1 MEVCADAK
9 ESLNHASMQLR
20 MLSTVLYE
28 GRNYV
33 RANELMDRIMSD
45 LDKAGEKILDIDD
58 TIGKMSITLEEL
70 KEENEHIK
78 TSAPAV
84 SMTDEVTPSMM
95 HGKLTRK
102 HHMYSKKLAYYCHL
116 YSVLKH
122 QMEAQRLANEMRRE
136 GFESL
141 EFMPSIE
148 GEIGDYTGKR
158 EAMKIGPHF
167 GKILQDFANTK
178 K

>member
-9 ESLNHASMQLR
+9 ELLNHASMQLK

-70 KEENEHIK
+70 KEENEQEYK
-78 TSAPAV
+78 QLV
-84 SMTDEVTPSMM
+84 
-95 HGKLTRK
+95 KLFRK
-102 HHMYSKKLAYYCHL
+102 KQ
-116 YSVLKH
+116 V
-122 QMEAQRLANEMRRE
+122 
-136 GFESL
+136 
-141 EFMPSIE
+141 
-148 GEIGDYTGKR
+148 
-158 EAMKIGPHF
+158 
-167 GKILQDFANTK
+167 
-178 K
+178 